1 MRLREIQ
8 KQEDY
13 IMKRTELAIAEKHR
27 EADNDYEDQGQ
38 IVIADSNVQN
48 QLIQS
53 RNPIINNKEGMHLD
67 VNKY

>member
-1 MRLREIQ
+1 
-8 KQEDY
+8 
-13 IMKRTELAIAEKHR
+13 MKRTELAIAEKHR